1 MKKTLT
7 SIALAAAFALSNTS
21 YAQFTDL
28 LSFGTGGAYG
38 ALGDGSVGTQTADG
52 VNYSA
57 AIALSDGF
65 FQANALSPTLDWSSY
80 SNFFLKVQLTNNP
93 NLPFTLSF
101 NSDEAGANKLSST
114 SNNAG
119 SVVDGGFTYIPLTK
133 TGNPTLTGIEYVNF
147 NWDNNSSG
155 AVGITISAVSVPEP
169 STYALMALGGL
180 VLFFIGRRRKAQV

>member
-7 SIALAAAFALSNTS
+7 AIALAAAFALSNTS

-38 ALGDGSVGTQTADG
+38 ALGEGSVGTQTANG
-52 VNYSA
+52 VNYSS
-57 AIALSDGF
+57 AISLGDQFYQADAL
-65 FQANALSPTLDWSSY
+65 NPTLNWSSNT
-80 SNFFLKVQLTNNP
+80 NFFLKVQITNNP

-101 NSDEAGANKLSST
+101 NNDDAGANKLSST

-119 SVVDGGFTYIPLTK
+119 SQTVDGFTYIPLTK
-133 TGNPTLTGIEYVNF
+133 TGSPTLTGIEYVNF
-147 NWDNNSSG
+147 SWDNQSSG
-155 AVGITISAVSVPEP
+155 TVGITISAVSVPEP

-180 VLFFIGRRRKAQV
+180 VLFFMVRRRKVQA